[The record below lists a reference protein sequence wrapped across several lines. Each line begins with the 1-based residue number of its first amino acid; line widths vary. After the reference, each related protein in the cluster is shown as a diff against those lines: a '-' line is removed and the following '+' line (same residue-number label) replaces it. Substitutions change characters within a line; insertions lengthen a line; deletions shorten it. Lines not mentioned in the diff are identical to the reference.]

1 MMDVLPWSTLVV
13 CFSITLARVPGA
25 IRGHNR
31 SLCLIFAL
39 ITLAV
44 LLSIDAPYLAIDGL
58 LGGFNVT
65 NLILRFVLYAAFF
78 AVGIKAARAFGSRL
92 GELAVRG
99 QAGLMVLATVSVL
112 TVSCF
117 LATDTAGSST
127 GLRGLAPAIS
137 LDLYAALGRLYP
149 AYVAVCLIPGS
160 WRTVFGRGPGVL
172 RLAAALLTAGLFLL
186 VVSQAFPFIPAS
198 IGWLLPLINYS
209 AALLIALG
217 LAGFGVS
224 KALARRRPAEYRGL
238 AASVGQASAGQSYG
252 EKKTL

>member
-1 MMDVLPWSTLVV
+1 MMDVLPWATLIV
-13 CFSITLARVPGA
+13 CFSITVARVPGA

-44 LLSIDAPYLAIDGL
+44 LLSIDAPYLAIDGV

-65 NLILRFVLYAAFF
+65 NLILRFVLYTAFF

-92 GELAVRG
+92 GESAVRG
-99 QAGLMVLATVSVL
+99 PAGLMVLATVSVL
-112 TVSCF
+112 TIWCF

-127 GLRGLAPAIS
+127 GLRGLAPAAS
-137 LDLYAALGRLYP
+137 LDAYAALGRLYP

-160 WRTVFGRGPGVL
+160 WRTVIARGPGTL

-186 VVSQAFPFIPAS
+186 VVSQAFPLIPS
-198 IGWLLPLINYS
+198 SLGWLLPLINYS

-238 AASVGQASAGQSYG
+238 AASVGQASAGQSYS
-252 EKKTL
+252 EKKIS